1 MGAGADKEAK
11 DKVRVT
17 KRANHT
23 RTSGCQ
29 DGLRLVHVRPGV
41 EHARALFSFFFSV
54 MKRALRGIPNASR
67 ICYSFCVMRL
77 LSLSSIARVQR
88 GAESALERFEELQK
102 ELKKCLFFVGNAVF
116 SLVV

>member
-1 MGAGADKEAK
+1 MWPLF
-11 DKVRVT
+11 
-17 KRANHT
+17 
-23 RTSGCQ
+23 TSLE
-29 DGLRLVHVRPGV
+29 LRLVHVRPGV
-41 EHARALFSFFFSV
+41 EHARALFSSFFSV